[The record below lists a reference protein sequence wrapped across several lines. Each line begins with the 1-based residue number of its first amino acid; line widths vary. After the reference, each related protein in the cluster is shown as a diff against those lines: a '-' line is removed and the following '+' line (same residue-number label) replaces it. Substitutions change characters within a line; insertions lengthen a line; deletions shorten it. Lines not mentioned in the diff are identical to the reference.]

1 MAERD
6 SAIPSGHTP
15 QHRPEQ
21 EPQPDPTPA
30 QDDGESTEFLEQ
42 LAGVNTDGTAYVDVR
57 NVEPL
62 DDLQT
67 FEEGA
72 SPTDLYQ
79 GDTDANQIRGEGGA
93 ESYDLLVEREL
104 RAGETDDVMDAVE
117 EGLTYVPPID
127 PPTVTDPDDP
137 ESIQMAAGFSVSADD
152 ESDLDSRSFDSPG
165 VAEDDMSATVRRAL
179 RNDSATTHLA
189 DRLHITTVNGT
200 VIVRGEVDDLD
211 DTDNIVAVIS
221 DMDGVE
227 AVRDETTVRGL

>member
-6 SAIPSGHTP
+6 SSIPSGHTP
-15 QHRPEQ
+15 QHQPEM
-21 EPQPDPTPA
+21 EPQPDPSPD
-30 QDDGESTEFLEQ
+30 QDRGDTTEFLEQ
-42 LAGVNTDGTAYVDVR
+42 LAGTNVDGTAYFDAR

-62 DDLQT
+62 EDMQT

-93 ESYDLLVEREL
+93 ESFDLLVEREL

-127 PPTVTDPDDP
+127 PPIVPDADDP
-137 ESIQMAAGFSVSADD
+137 ESIQVAAGFGVSADD
-152 ESDLDSRSFDSPG
+152 ESDVEGGEFYSPG
-165 VAEDDMSATVRRAL
+165 VTEDDMTALVRRAL

-189 DRLHITTVNGT
+189 DRLTIATINGT
-200 VIVRGEVDDLD
+200 VVVRGVVDDLD

-221 DMDGVE
+221 DLPDVE

>member
-6 SAIPSGHTP
+6 EGAIPLGHTQ
-15 QHRPEQ
+15 QHDASMEPRPDAD
-21 EPQPDPTPA
+21 PD
-30 QDDGESTEFLEQ
+30 QDRGDTTEFLQQ
-42 LAGVNTDGTAYVDVR
+42 LAGINVDGTAYVDVR

-62 DDLQT
+62 ASAQT

-79 GDTDANQIRGEGGA
+79 GDTDANQIRGEGYS
-93 ESYDLLVEREL
+93 ESYDMLVEREL

-127 PPTVTDPDDP
+127 PPIVPDQDP
-137 ESIQMAAGFSVSADD
+137 ESVSIANGFAVSADD
-152 ESDLDSRSFDSPG
+152 SSDLEGGYDTAHSG
-165 VAEDDMSATVRRAL
+165 GDDMVNVVRQAL
-179 RNDSATTHLA
+179 RNDSLTTTLA
-189 DRLHITTVNGT
+189 HRLHIATINGT

-221 DMDGVE
+221 DLPGVE
-227 AVRDETTVRGL
+227 AVRDETIVRGL